1 MFIAQSHYWDF
12 QHFDA
17 CENDEARSGVIYL
30 GQYGT
35 TLNIYDSPGGSKDDD
50 WTEIKIKGD
59 ILGEEIRIGSFE
71 QSQTIEISSG
81 GTVEITH
88 HHVNGLD
95 GKISRVE
102 VVVFV

>member
-1 MFIAQSHYWDF
+1 M
-12 QHFDA
+12 
-17 CENDEARSGVIYL
+17 IYL
-30 GQYGT
+30 AQYGT
-35 TLNIYDSPGGSKDDD
+35 TINLYDSPGASKDDD

-59 ILGEEIRIGSFE
+59 VLGEEIRIGSFE
-71 QSQTIEISSG
+71 QSQTIEISTG